1 MQRRNHWIFMIGP
14 DGFPHLKSQPDGS
27 TSAPIACANMLLT
40 GQLLAMLLNLFSVM
54 KKENSPEVRALLN
67 LSTSEMLEMVELSK
81 PENSGIMIDLDLDGD
96 GKKVAVRHTV
106 EFRNK
111 ADMKELCELLLLRVQ
126 TGRDHRRRRRLSQ
139 VCFPSLPSLC
149 ARVTGPRIFLRR
161 VSAYAR
167 RYEIRRERAFLRVRV
182 VLYFSNSKK

>member
-1 MQRRNHWIFMIGP
+1 MIGP

-27 TSAPIACANMLLT
+27 TSAPIECANMLLT
-40 GQLLAMLLNLFSVM
+40 GQLLSMLLNLFSVM

-111 ADMKELCELLLLRVQ
+111 ADMKELCELWGTSL
-126 TGRDHRRRRRLSQ
+126 GSK
-139 VCFPSLPSLC
+139 FP
-149 ARVTGPRIFLRR
+149 F
-161 VSAYAR
+161 Y
-167 RYEIRRERAFLRVRV
+167 
-182 VLYFSNSKK
+182 